1 MYLLAEGDI
10 LDWSVHPICTFR
22 LFTLSVHA
30 VCLCSPLRRFLGC
43 FYWGDPDKSLANVLW
58 PTGVYWG
65 EDDDKGWSRERPPH
79 DVGVLLWTLGYI
91 GAMVLFAWA
100 LQRDSHPS
108 PSQLLCTPA

>member
-10 LDWSVHPICTFR
+10 LDW
-22 LFTLSVHA
+22 
-30 VCLCSPLRRFLGC
+30 FLGC

-65 EDDDKGWSRERPPH
+65 EADDKAWSRASPPH

-91 GAMVLFAWA
+91 GLMVLFAWE
-100 LQRDSHPS
+100 LQRRRIF
-108 PSQLLCTPA
+108 LKL